1 MAKFT
6 LVTALVLIILG
17 VAFFVAT
24 GSHAPTALIPAYF
37 GIILGILGL
46 LAKTEDSK
54 QPHDFYAHRGHGRI
68 ARRHLPGLAS
78 CVGVHR
84 IFPRSRHGAAACGEG
99 RVSDGGHL
107 PDLRADVRSL
117 VHCGSSRTSVKEM
130 YGDETGMG

>member
-46 LAKTEDSK
+46 LANTQDSK
-54 QPHDFYAHRGHGRI
+54 RRMIFMHI
-68 ARRHLPGLAS
+68 AVTVGLL
-78 CVGVHR
+78 GV
-84 IFPRSRHGAAACGEG
+84 IFPGYRAALAFIASNHGAAMVRPLAVKEEFAMAVICLIF
-99 RVSDGGHL
+99 VL
-107 PDLRADVRSL
+107 MCVRSFITA
-117 VHCGSSRTSVKEM
+117 RRARA
-130 YGDETGMG
+130 

>member
-37 GIILGILGL
+37 GIVLGILGL

-54 QPHDFYAHRGHGRI
+54 RRMIFMHIAVTVGLLGVIFPGYRAASAFIASNHGTAMTRPLAVKEEFAMAAI
-68 ARRHLPGLAS
+68 CLIFVLMCVRSFIAARRA
-78 CVGVHR
+78 
-84 IFPRSRHGAAACGEG
+84 
-99 RVSDGGHL
+99 
-107 PDLRADVRSL
+107 RA
-117 VHCGSSRTSVKEM
+117 
-130 YGDETGMG
+130 